1 MATLFARPLWQLGFR
16 PFYLLAGLFAPIGVL
31 VWLAVYGGWWTGA
44 LYPDPLRWHG
54 HEMLF
59 GFTAAVMAGFLLTAT
74 ANWTGRQTARG
85 GALAALAALWCA
97 GRLALLLVPLIPV
110 WVAAAI
116 DLAFLPALALA
127 IGWPLWQARNRRNA
141 ALPLLLLALAGVN
154 LAFYLDASGR
164 LGIDPPL
171 ALLAGLDL
179 VLLVMAIIGGRVVPA
194 FTANALPEARLRRI
208 PWAERLAVPVL
219 LALIAAD
226 LLAPTHPATGAVAV
240 LAALVHAARM
250 AGFGLRASLGRP
262 ILWILHLGY
271 GWIVVYLALRGLAAF
286 VPEVPLLTAMHA
298 FAVGAIGSMTLAMM
312 TRSALGH
319 TGRPLVAGPA
329 IVLAYLAVNLAALLR
344 VLAPILRPD
353 FTFAALI
360 ASGLLWTLAFVAFVA
375 DFAPILTRP
384 RIDDRPG

>member
-1 MATLFARPLWQLGFR
+1 MARFLAQPLWRLGFR
-16 PFYLLAGLFAPIGVL
+16 PFYLLAGLFAPFGVL
-31 VWLAVYGGWWTGA
+31 VWLAVYGGWWTGT

-59 GFTAAVMAGFLLTAT
+59 GFTMAVMAGFLLTAT
-74 ANWTGRQTARG
+74 ANWTGRPTAQG

-97 GRLALLLVPLIPV
+97 GRLALLLVPLVPA
-110 WVAAAI
+110 WCAAAI

-154 LAFYLDASGR
+154 LAFHLDAPGR
-164 LGIDPPL
+164 LGIDPSL
-171 ALLAGLDL
+171 TLLAGLDL

-194 FTANALPEARLRRI
+194 FTANALPEARVRRI

-219 LALIAAD
+219 LALVAAD
-226 LLAPTHPATGAVAV
+226 LLAPAHPVTGIVA
-240 LAALVHAARM
+240 LAAALIHAARM
-250 AGFGLRASLGRP
+250 ARWGLRASLGTP
-262 ILWILHLGY
+262 ILWILHVGY
-271 GWIVVYLALRGLAAF
+271 GWIVIYLALRGLAVL

-329 IVLAYLAVNLAALLR
+329 IVIAYLAVNLAALLR
-344 VLAPILRPD
+344 VLGPILRPD
-353 FTFAALI
+353 LSLPALV
-360 ASGLLWTLAFVAFVA
+360 ASGLLWTLAFVVFVV
-375 DFAPILTRP
+375 DFAPILTGP
-384 RIDDRPG
+384 RINSRPG